1 MGWHDSISKPRV
13 SKGVI
18 VALFLA
24 THINKL
30 DKKGRVSV
38 PAAWRAS
45 LTTAEFAGV
54 VLSPSHKSPC
64 LDGFPVA
71 RLNQLAAAMDDYAFY
86 SDDQAALA
94 TTLFG
99 SAHPLAFDADG
110 RITLPDALT
119 AHMKI
124 SDTIAFIGLGQF
136 FQLWE
141 PGALTAHQ
149 DTQRKRVQ
157 QHNLT
162 LKLGG

>member
-1 MGWHDSISKPRV
+1 M
-13 SKGVI
+13 
-18 VALFLA
+18 LFLA

-38 PAAWRAS
+38 PAAWRAA
-45 LTTAEFAGV
+45 LTTPEFAGV

-64 LDGFPVA
+64 LDGFA
-71 RLNQLAAAMDDYAFY
+71 IGRMKQLAAAMDDYAFY

-110 RITLPDALT
+110 RITLPDALS
-119 AHMKI
+119 AHLGI
-124 SDTIAFIGLGQF
+124 ADSVAFIGLGQF

-141 PGALTAHQ
+141 PAALNLHQ
-149 DTQRKRVQ
+149 AAQRARVQ
-157 QHNLT
+157 QQNLT
-162 LKLGG
+162 LKLGGQS

>member
-1 MGWHDSISKPRV
+1 M
-13 SKGVI
+13 
-18 VALFLA
+18 LFLA

-38 PAAWRAS
+38 PAAWRAA
-45 LTTAEFAGV
+45 LTGPEFAGV
-54 VLSPSHKSPC
+54 VLSPSHKNPC
-64 LDGFPVA
+64 LDGFAIDRVK
-71 RLNQLAAAMDDYAFY
+71 QLASAMDDYAFY

-119 AHMKI
+119 QHMKI
-124 SDTIAFIGLGQF
+124 TDTIAFIGLGQF

-149 DTQRKRVQ
+149 AAQRTRVQ

-162 LKLGG
+162 LKLGGQS

>member
-1 MGWHDSISKPRV
+1 
-13 SKGVI
+13 

-38 PAAWRAS
+38 PAAWRAG
-45 LTTAEFAGV
+45 LTAADFAGV
-54 VLSPSHKSPC
+54 VLSPSHKATC
-64 LDGFPVA
+64 LDGFPMA

-99 SAHPLAFDADG
+99 NAQPLNFDADG
-110 RITLPDALT
+110 RITLPEGLI
-119 AHMKI
+119 AHAGI
-124 SDTIAFIGLGQF
+124 TESIAFIGLGQF

-141 PGALTAHQ
+141 PAALTAHQ
-149 DTQRKRVQ
+149 AAQRTRVQ
-157 QHNLT
+157 QQNLT
-162 LKLGG
+162 LKLGGQS

>member
-1 MGWHDSISKPRV
+1 
-13 SKGVI
+13 

-45 LTTAEFAGV
+45 LTSPEFAGV
-54 VLSPSHKSPC
+54 VLTPSHKNPC
-64 LDGFPVA
+64 LDGFA
-71 RLNQLAAAMDDYAFY
+71 IGRMTQLASAMDDYAFY

-99 SAHPLAFDADG
+99 NAHPLAFDADG
-110 RITLPDALT
+110 RITLPETLAGH
-119 AHMKI
+119 AKI
-124 SDTIAFIGLGQF
+124 SENIAFIGLGQF

-141 PGALTAHQ
+141 PAALAAHQ
-149 DTQRKRVQ
+149 TAQRARVQ

-162 LKLGG
+162 LKLGGHA